1 MNPPA
6 TGTKFLDDPTFW
18 EKYSGF
24 FFDKEKL
31 LEFAEA
37 IAFRQNSSKK
47 KRANSFKG
55 SLSEEPHI

>member
-1 MNPPA
+1 MIPPA
-6 TGTKFLDDPTFW
+6 TGTKFLDDPAFL

-47 KRANSFKG
+47 KGANSFKG
-55 SLSEEPHI
+55 

>member
-1 MNPPA
+1 M
-6 TGTKFLDDPTFW
+6 TRIW
-18 EKYSGF
+18 EKYSG

-47 KRANSFKG
+47 KGANSFKG
-55 SLSEEPHI
+55 SSSEGPHI